1 MFLIHLFL
9 KYLQISMRIKILS
22 LFVFVILLLTFHD
35 SNAQQAISM
44 SNIQN
49 IKVSELSDDQI
60 TQAWKKLQESGVSEK
75 DAYKMMEQRGLPA
88 GEVEEFKNRVT
99 LLGLNKKSAKTES
112 KAVKDDTGGSRDTT
126 NLMVKPDQKDTQLKA
141 LPGLQVY
148 GMEFFNQT
156 AVKFEPNFSIATPKS
171 YVLGVGDEL
180 ILLVTGENETS
191 VTAKVSPDGNI
202 QIPYAGLVYVSG
214 FTIEQATALIRRSMT
229 KVYPSMGSGRTK
241 LAVNLGNTRSVK
253 VTLVGEV
260 KTPGSYTFSSVSTLF
275 NALYNS
281 GGPTMNGSL
290 RNIELI
296 RNNKVYKTV
305 DFYSFLQ
312 KGLMDGNIRLE
323 DQDVIRIPVYKR
335 RIGIDGEV
343 KRPAIYELK
352 GNEQLSDLLAYA
364 GGFTD
369 IAYRGTAKIEQI
381 NETERQVKD
390 VPSSLFDNFTPRN
403 GDLVHIGAITNRFAN
418 RVILEGAVN
427 RPGVYELTAGFSL
440 ATLLKNAQGLKPEA
454 YMERGYIKRTQ
465 PNLQKEYISF
475 DPAAVIA
482 GNSDLPLLREDS
494 VMIQDRADFLS
505 NQNVTVNGNVRKPS
519 TFTYRKGIKL
529 ADVLTM
535 SGGFTEV
542 AATHHVEISRIIENK
557 QDSVANSVV
566 ETFTVNLDSAG
577 NSNSNIELK
586 PMDYIFV
593 PRLVNYRSLGNVS
606 VTGEVLFPGEYA
618 TQRRDETAQDF
629 LKRAG
634 GITPYASLENAQ
646 TFRKGV
652 RVNLD
657 LTSTSTSPLTKKSMI
672 LLPGDSIFVPRTISF
687 VEVSGAVNNPQFVSY
702 HGRNFKYYLNAA
714 AGTTE
719 IARLKGAY
727 VKYPNGLN
735 KPVTTFLFFRN
746 YPSIKP
752 GSKIIVPE
760 KDGRSSLLKMGLGEI
775 GAITSALTAV
785 ITLIAILA
793 R

>member
-1 MFLIHLFL
+1 
-9 KYLQISMRIKILS
+9 MRTKILS
-22 LFVFVILLLTFHD
+22 LLVFVIFLLTTNV
-35 SNAQQAISM
+35 SNAQQALSM

-49 IKVSELSDDQI
+49 IKVSELSDEQI
-60 TQAWKKLQESGVSEK
+60 TQAWKKLQESGVSEQA
-75 DAYKMMEQRGLPA
+75 AYKMMEQRGLPA
-88 GEVEEFKNRVT
+88 GEVEEFKNRIT
-99 LLGLNKKSAKTES
+99 LLGLNKKSTNTES
-112 KAVKDDTGGSRDTT
+112 KTLKEGTGTSRDTS
-126 NLMVKPDQKDTQLKA
+126 NLMVKPFQKDTSRTVK
-141 LPGLQVY
+141 PGLQVY

-156 AVKFEPNFSIATPKS
+156 VVKFEPNFNIATPKS
-171 YVLGVGDEL
+171 YVVGVGDEL

-214 FTIEQATALIRRSMT
+214 FTIEQATSQIRRSMT
-229 KVYPSMGSGRTK
+229 KVYPSMANGRTK
-241 LAVNLGNTRSVK
+241 LAVNLGNTRSIK
-253 VTLVGEV
+253 ITIVGEV
-260 KTPGSYTFSSVSTLF
+260 KTPGSYTLSSVATLF

-281 GGPTMNGSL
+281 GGPTINGSL

-296 RNNKVYKTV
+296 RNNKVYRTV
-305 DFYSFLQ
+305 DFYTFLQ
-312 KGLMDGNIRLE
+312 KGLMDGNVRLE
-323 DQDVIRIPVYKR
+323 DQDVIRIPLYKK

-343 KRPAIYELK
+343 KRPALYELRM
-352 GNEQLSDLLAYA
+352 NEQLSDLIAYA

-369 IAYRGTAKIEQI
+369 VAYKGTAKIEQI
-381 NETERQVKD
+381 NETEREVKD
-390 VPSSLFDNFTPRN
+390 VPSSLFSNFTPRN

-475 DPAAVIA
+475 DPSAVIA
-482 GNSDLPLLREDS
+482 GNSDFPLLREDS
-494 VMIQDRADFLS
+494 VMIQDRSEFLS
-505 NQNVTVNGNVRKPS
+505 NQNVTINGNVRKPAV
-519 TFTYRKGIKL
+519 FTYRKGIKL

-542 AATHHVEISRIIENK
+542 AAAHHVEISRVIENK
-557 QDSVANSVV
+557 QDSVANNVV
-566 ETFTVNLDSAG
+566 ETFVVNIDSAG
-577 NSNSNIELK
+577 STAANIELK

-593 PRLVNYRSLGNVS
+593 PRLVNYRALGNVS
-606 VTGEVLFPGEYA
+606 VTGEVLFPGDYA

-634 GITPYASLENAQ
+634 GITPYGSLENAQ

-657 LTSTSTSPLTKKSMI
+657 LTNTSSNAMVRKSMI

-702 HGRNFKYYLNAA
+702 QGRRFKYYLNAA

-719 IARLKGAY
+719 NARLKGAY
-727 VKYPNGLN
+727 VQYPNGLN
-735 KPVTTFLFFRN
+735 KPVTNFLFFRN
-746 YPSIKP
+746 YPSVKP
-752 GSKIIVPE
+752 GSKIIVPQ
-760 KDGRSSLLKMGLGEI
+760 KDGRLSTLQQGAAQI
-775 GAITSALTAV
+775 GVITSALTAL